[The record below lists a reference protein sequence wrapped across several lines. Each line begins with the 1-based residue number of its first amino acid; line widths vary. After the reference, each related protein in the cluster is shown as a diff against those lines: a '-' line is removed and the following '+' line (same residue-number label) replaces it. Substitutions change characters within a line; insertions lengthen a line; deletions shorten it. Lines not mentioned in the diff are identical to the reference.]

1 MNYLPGPTTAT
12 ANEVIAKLSASGS
25 VCVYSFAETD
35 LLIDVVGY
43 VATTPPPGPPTPPP
57 RPHHRPPPPPPPTPP
72 PTPPTPPPV
81 DAVVVPDVVGLQQG
95 QAMTRIGAAELRPA
109 SGGAVHDP
117 APAGQVLSQ
126 SPTPGTQVAR
136 GSAVP
141 FVVSLGPELAVIPDV
156 LGLTEATAA
165 ASIEAAGFTV
175 GDVGAGE
182 SDDYD
187 VDDVNRQLP
196 LSGQRALPGTPVDI
210 TLTTGTVNDPPVIES
225 DPVTTHTVGSEYV
238 YDVDATDLDSDAIT
252 YILQAG
258 PTNDAGAPLAD
269 IDASTG
275 VITWD
280 PTPGNAGTH
289 RLRGARRRRTRR
301 HRRAVLHPR
310 GDGPEPCPRRRR

>member
-12 ANEVIAKLSASGS
+12 ANEVIAKLSACGFG
-25 VCVYSFAETD
+25 VCVFVRGDRSVDRRRRIRRDIDHDTCTADTARPARTTD
-35 LLIDVVGY
+35 
-43 VATTPPPGPPTPPP
+43 AAAP
-57 RPHHRPPPPPPPTPP
+57 PP

-81 DAVVVPDVVGLQQG
+81 DAVIVPDVVGLQQG

-109 SGGAVHDP
+109 SDGAVHDP

-126 SPTPGTQVAR
+126 SPTPGTEVAG

-225 DPVTTHTVGSEYV
+225 DPVTTHTIGSEYV

-258 PTNDAGAPLAD
+258 PTNDAGAPL
-269 IDASTG
+269 
-275 VITWD
+275 
-280 PTPGNAGTH
+280 
-289 RLRGARRRRTRR
+289 RG
-301 HRRAVLHPR
+301 HRRL
-310 GDGPEPCPRRRR
+310 DGCHHLGPDTGQHRVS